1 MRSGTG
7 QSGLR
12 HRCGGCVSHLCSK
25 PLDILDRA
33 IRVLNFLREKF
44 CRQFRLTDNLQLCDA
59 RQSRAVKSRWECVRC
74 QNVAFSRMEIYYES
88 Q

>member
-1 MRSGTG
+1 VRSGTG

-33 IRVLNFLREKF
+33 IRVLNFFYAKNF
-44 CRQFRLTDNLQLCDA
+44 VDNFDSLTTYSCVMPDNLVLSSLDGN
-59 RQSRAVKSRWECVRC
+59 VCV
-74 QNVAFSRMEIYYES
+74 AKT
-88 Q
+88 